1 MLYLDTSILVAAVSR
16 EAATERVQ
24 AWLADQLEPVA
35 LSDWSVLEFA
45 SAVAAKQR
53 GGDLNPVERVSAI
66 HWLARLQDETAPPW
80 PINRVAFRRAVELIN
95 ITGIKVRAADALHLA
110 IAEERGV
117 TLCTLDEE
125 QAKAG
130 EAAAISTFLI

>member
-24 AWLADQLEPVA
+24 AWLDGQSEPVA
-35 LSDWSVLEFA
+35 LSDWTVLEFG

-53 GGDLNPVERVSAI
+53 GGDLSHGERNGAI
-66 HWLARLQDETAPPW
+66 QWLAKLQEESAPPW
-80 PINRVAFRRAVELIN
+80 LASRSAFLRAIELIN
-95 ITGIKVRAADALHLA
+95 VAGIKVRAADALHLA

-130 EAAAISTFLI
+130 DAAAISTRLV